1 MPLLCGGAS
10 AYFISFTVPAELD
23 AGDPLVVQGESNLP
37 AGATVEV
44 EIFRD
49 VPNFQ
54 SKKITTLPATIREG
68 GSWEVTFP
76 TTGWMSGTYKVQ
88 LPANGDYPYGSS
100 SVQLRTLVIHGT
112 DPETPTASPVG
123 TAFTPSPSASPGQTV
138 KAVDL
143 EPTESPAPIGA
154 ILMGLPLGGVW
165 TAIRRRMR

>member
-1 MPLLCGGAS
+1 MARQPFMPACIFITVTGSISCTSRCPGGHLPEDSMNVRTILCLCLFLPLLCGGAS

-54 SKKITTLPATIREG
+54 SKKVANLPADIQAD

-76 TTGWMSGTYKVQ
+76 TTGWVNGT
-88 LPANGDYPYGSS
+88 
-100 SVQLRTLVIHGT
+100 
-112 DPETPTASPVG
+112 
-123 TAFTPSPSASPGQTV
+123 
-138 KAVDL
+138 
-143 EPTESPAPIGA
+143 
-154 ILMGLPLGGVW
+154 
-165 TAIRRRMR
+165 